1 MLNKKRELFLKIKRE
16 ISNKTIISLT
26 NEDFKK
32 GSCYIDKPGIYQLKE
47 NIIFNPNCYDFEK
60 STDKLTDCWFR
71 QSDQEIYQGKE
82 CDHGFFCAI
91 LIKSNNVIIDL
102 NGFKIEQHPLHFL
115 QQRFFSLIQLGNSPF
130 IKGQGPGGDWG
141 DLKICKNIVIYSSKK
156 NKGILGRSS
165 HFGIAG
171 NENQNVIIE
180 NIEVSNFESIGLIF
194 NNIDN
199 LYLYNCKIKDS
210 NKDVIINS
218 NYAALLAI
226 HKIFRQLISN
236 SLAKISNIKFNNKN
250 INYYFNLI
258 EKYINRIVTNCHF
271 YNQITPTELK
281 DSLDVQIKKIFGS
294 EIIDN
299 CQLSDG
305 SSHIGLQITGR
316 GVAIKD
322 IKKASGC
329 PCAHNFSVNAQD
341 NKNSENIYIK
351 NVEISNLK
359 ANIKQTFHFSFLD
372 NNEKKRITGCFGE
385 MFKLDLAIDQKGQ
398 YKGNILS
405 DSQILTA
412 LINKKVKNLI
422 PSNTINIPDQLLDYF
437 SSQKNLLLLDDKITT
452 IFGFDI
458 MNHTL
463 KGCFGARFEQIKNLR
478 IDNLKIKNI
487 MNHGYLTDCDIFK
500 TKSINI
506 NEIDRQLNKENTWT
520 GSFGIINTSCVLLEN
535 NLRIE
540 NIKSSSGITSDKI
553 EINVCKSPDTNNNI
567 VSNIPVFLLVFS
579 CLYLYRASGIFRRK

>member
-1 MLNKKRELFLKIKRE
+1 MKILKVLVIL
-16 ISNKTIISLT
+16 INPVL
-26 NEDFKK
+26 
-32 GSCYIDKPGIYQLKE
+32 QLKE
-47 NIIFNPNCYDFEK
+47 NIVFNPNCYDFEN
-60 STDKLTDCWFR
+60 STEKLTNCWFR
-71 QSDQEIYQGKE
+71 QPDQEIYQGKE

-141 DLKICKNIVIYSSKK
+141 NLKICKNIVIYSSKK

-210 NKDVIINS
+210 NKEVIINS

-226 HKIFRQLISN
+226 HKIIRQLISN
-236 SLAKISNIKFNNKN
+236 SLSEISNIKFNNKN
-250 INYYFNLI
+250 INYYFNQI
-258 EKYINRIVTNCHF
+258 EKYIERIATNCHF
-271 YNQITPTELK
+271 YNQITPTKLK
-281 DSLDVQIKKIFGS
+281 DSLDVKIKNLFGN

-299 CQLSDG
+299 CQLSDC

-329 PCAHNFSVNAQD
+329 PCAHNFSVTAED
-341 NKNSENIYIK
+341 NKNSENVYIK

-359 ANIKQTFHFSFLD
+359 ANTKQTFHFSFLD
-372 NNEKKRITGCFGE
+372 NNIKKRITGCFGE

-398 YKGNILS
+398 YKSNILS
-405 DSQILTA
+405 DSQILIA
-412 LINKKVKNLI
+412 LINKKFKNLI
-422 PSNTINIPDQLLDYF
+422 PSNTINIPDQLLNYF
-437 SSQKNLLLLDDKITT
+437 SSQKNVLLLDDKITT
-452 IFGFDI
+452 IFGFDV

-463 KGCFGARFEQIKNLR
+463 KGCCGPV
-478 IDNLKIKNI
+478 
-487 MNHGYLTDCDIFK
+487 
-500 TKSINI
+500 
-506 NEIDRQLNKENTWT
+506 LNK
-520 GSFGIINTSCVLLEN
+520 
-535 NLRIE
+535 
-540 NIKSSSGITSDKI
+540 
-553 EINVCKSPDTNNNI
+553 
-567 VSNIPVFLLVFS
+567 
-579 CLYLYRASGIFRRK
+579 